1 MMLCFQNGK
10 ICQYS
15 IQEQCE
21 TLLLTLSNKIKQKN
35 QPTETFINVIYILYL
50 ASYHH

>member
-21 TLLLTLSNKIKQKN
+21 TLLLTLSNKIKQKTN
-35 QPTETFINVIYILYL
+35 LQRHLL
-50 ASYHH
+50 M